1 MFVSISWIWMNVETE
16 HRNTHGKLVSRK
28 KKTETSHMFP
38 QKVGLLM
45 SKVHSAEAALAISL
59 PPRRPISGKFLEDS
73 PSHGEVSLEGMAI
86 PGGPGFPHFPRW
98 HGNIWYGTR
107 TSY

>member
-16 HRNTHGKLVSRK
+16 NRNTHGKLVSQ

-86 PGGPGFPHFPRW
+86 PGVPGFPHFPRW